1 MMHLRA
7 DDLHAYAA
15 ALLEA
20 GGYTPAHAA
29 CTADVLV
36 WANARGTDSHG
47 VLRIPRYVEMV
58 ELGMIDPSATPQVT
72 TQTGAMAILDAA
84 RAPGPSGM
92 VAAMDTAI
100 GIADQLG
107 IGWCSARNITH
118 AGAIGYFAL
127 RAASHGCVGI
137 VMTASGPL
145 MAYHGARVSGLST
158 NPISICAPSTDRP
171 LLLDMS
177 TSTVALGKIMHAKDA
192 GASLPQGW
200 ALDAEGR
207 PATDP
212 AQVETL
218 TPLGGPK
225 GSGLSLMIEVLSSLL
240 VSNPI
245 IATALMGEK
254 GSMNGAA
261 IAVKIENFADPALF
275 ASQVSELARTLKALP
290 KAPDTDDILM
300 PGERGF
306 RLSQE
311 RMAHGIPIAD
321 GTLSRLAELA
331 RRHGVPKPDAIAIHD
346 PQTGAAH
353 P

>member
-1 MMHLRA
+1 MTIFRPQ
-7 DDLHAYAA
+7 DLHAYAA

-29 CTADVLV
+29 CTADVLI
-36 WANARGTDSHG
+36 WANARGTNSHG
-47 VLRIPRYVEMV
+47 VLRIPRYIDMV
-58 ELGMIDPSATPQVT
+58 ELGMIDPQATPEVT
-72 TQTGAMAILDAA
+72 VQTGAMAVLEAA

-92 VAAMDTAI
+92 MAAMDAAI

-118 AGAIGYFAL
+118 AGAVGYFAL
-127 RAASHGCVGI
+127 EAANRGCVGI

-158 NPISICAPSTDRP
+158 NPLSICAPSTGLP

-177 TSTVALGKIMHAKDA
+177 TSTVALGKIMHAKDT
-192 GASLPQGW
+192 GARIPEGW
-200 ALDAEGR
+200 AIDAQGR

-212 AQVETL
+212 AQVNTL

-240 VSNPI
+240 VSNPVI
-245 IATALMGEK
+245 STALMGEK

-261 IAVKIENFADPALF
+261 IAIKIQNFTDPAVF
-275 ASQVSELARTLKALP
+275 GAQVDALAQALKTLP
-290 KAPDTDDILM
+290 KAPGTDEILM

-306 RLSQE
+306 RQSAE
-311 RMAHGIPIAD
+311 RMAGGIPIAA
-321 GTLSRLAELA
+321 GTLTRLAKVGD
-331 RRHGVPKPDAIAIHD
+331 RFAIPCPAPIETQD
-346 PQTGAAH
+346 MPT
-353 P
+353 PS